1 MSTEQLLRE
10 HLFGD
15 KYFDYRHLTLV
26 DPHKKLLLREAN
38 ANNITKVVMH
48 CTDAPSW
55 SPQRLSEFFVTE
67 RQFPICAYHY
77 YIMADKI
84 YQMVGENVITYHAAP
99 YNTNSV
105 CFSVDFF
112 ASNYE
117 ARNIKILPEVYDN
130 ALKVATYLCLKY
142 KVQPKN
148 LFGHR
153 ELWQTGWDWS
163 PNHDK
168 KVLRKICPGL
178 TIDLDVF
185 RYQVSRMIQE
195 FLNSFCPETGR
206 WEKGFDGKFVT
217 VDGIFGPK
225 TIKAFN
231 GFVC

>member
-10 HLFGD
+10 HLLGG

-26 DPHKKLLLREAN
+26 DPHKKLPLREAN
-38 ANNITKVVMH
+38 ANNIKRIVMH

-77 YIMADKI
+77 YVMKDMV

-99 YNTNSV
+99 FNTNSV
-105 CFSVDFF
+105 SFSVDFF

-117 ARNIKILPEVYDN
+117 QRNIKILPEVYDN
-130 ALKVATYLCLKY
+130 AILVATYLCLKF
-142 KVQPKN
+142 KVQPKD

-153 ELWQTGWDWS
+153 ELLGTGFFM
-163 PNHDK
+163 NGDK

-178 TIDLDVF
+178 SIDLDVF
-185 RYQVSRMIQE
+185 RYQVARKVQE
-195 FLNSFCPETGR
+195 TLNAYAYDSER
-206 WEKGFDGKFVT
+206 FDNRFPTLT

-225 TIKAFN
+225 TLKVFN
-231 GFVC
+231 AFVC